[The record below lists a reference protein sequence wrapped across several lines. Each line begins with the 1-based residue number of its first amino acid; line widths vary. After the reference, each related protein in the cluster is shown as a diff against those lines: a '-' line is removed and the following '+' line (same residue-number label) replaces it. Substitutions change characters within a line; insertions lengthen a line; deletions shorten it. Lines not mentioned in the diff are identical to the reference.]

1 MGQVTPA
8 PAVAVASA
16 GPSDAQLAALARS
29 RPDLAWHFGT
39 DISFA
44 RNAHATNF
52 RMQLHDGLTGE
63 YDWLEADIR
72 IGPTGRPVLQH
83 DPKDPIDFD
92 LDQWLRIVAP
102 SGRGIKLDVKE
113 PEALKAVIAAVRR
126 AGVPQHRLIMN
137 VYPGPTELLLAVRR
151 AFPRALINVSPVSDT
166 DLTPQDIVE
175 LQVTARLLGGAIMFP
190 LRQDLVTRDIIRQ
203 LKPYGR
209 IAIWNAP
216 ELTTPEWLDQ
226 LQLRLMGVDGMIDL
240 REPKG
245 ARDHVST
252 AAVRIASKLFGW
264 NAVYDVLDA
273 VGLL

>member
-1 MGQVTPA
+1 MVPA
-8 PAVAVASA
+8 PAAAVAPT
-16 GPSDAQLAALARS
+16 GVSDAQLQALARL
-29 RPDLAWHFGT
+29 RPDLAWRYGR

-44 RNAHATNF
+44 RNAHITDT
-52 RMQLHDGLTGE
+52 RLQLRDALLGE
-63 YDWLEADIR
+63 YDWLEADVR
-72 IGPTGRPVLQH
+72 AGANGPVAQH
-83 DPKDPIDFD
+83 VKKDVVD
-92 LDQWLRIVAP
+92 LDLATWLRIVMP

-113 PEALKAVIAAVRR
+113 IEALPGVLELVRR

-137 VYPGPTELLLAVRR
+137 IPPWPPETLLRVRR
-151 AFPRALINVSPVSDT
+151 AFPRAIINLTPASDT

-175 LQVTARLLGGAIMFP
+175 LQVAARIVGGRIMFP
-190 LRQDLVTRDIIRQ
+190 IRQDLVTREVIRA
-203 LKPYGR
+203 LKPFGR

-240 REPKG
+240 REPRTT
-245 ARDHVST
+245 RDHVST
-252 AAVRIASKLFGW
+252 AAVRVATKLFGW